1 MGEEF
6 RDRFRYVPLLFNRLK
21 LKGGICMTKIPEQG
35 PVSGNATHRSLMLLF
50 SSVETG
56 LFKGTQNCRETG
68 HLVKEARHMQ
78 TTFSTI
84 LSSPPIRPMVESTQL
99 LVRKR
104 IKSAPATGMEECA

>member
-1 MGEEF
+1 
-6 RDRFRYVPLLFNRLK
+6 
-21 LKGGICMTKIPEQG
+21 MTKIPEQG
-35 PVSGNATHRSLMLLF
+35 PVSENAIHRSLMLLF

-56 LFKGTQNCRETG
+56 LFKGIQNCRETG

-78 TTFSTI
+78 KNFSTI

-99 LVRKR
+99 LVVRKR